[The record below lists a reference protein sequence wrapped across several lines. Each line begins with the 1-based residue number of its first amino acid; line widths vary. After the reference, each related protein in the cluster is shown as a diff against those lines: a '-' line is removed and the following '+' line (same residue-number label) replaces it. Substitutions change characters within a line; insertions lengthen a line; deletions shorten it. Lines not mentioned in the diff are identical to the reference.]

1 MGGTAS
7 GEGDDE
13 CDGDGD
19 YSGSRTNRTHTLV
32 LSRTSGTTAE
42 QLAYRHT
49 NSPAA
54 FPVRK
59 LGTPSNTN
67 DGHNNNKYGC
77 DDNKCGSVYSVDPS
91 EEEKRK

>member
-1 MGGTAS
+1 MGGDAS

-13 CDGDGD
+13 CDRDGD
-19 YSGSRTNRTHTLV
+19 YGGSRTNRTHTLV

-59 LGTPSNTN
+59 LGRSSSTNNTTAPTGKN
-67 DGHNNNKYGC
+67 PPANSPANAPASSPAN
-77 DDNKCGSVYSVDPS
+77 
-91 EEEKRK
+91 